1 METHFLKI
9 HTSVPK
15 WGVCVL
21 KLTGG
26 YNHRR
31 KRKKGEV
38 GILIA
43 NLFFIFF
50 LVERKKLKGLKFNTR
65 KGFGD
70 EKHYYCFRQ
79 RKKKRVQYFQMQR
92 KLNFAIVSVYFDC
105 LQIVKLLDEL
115 FAQSRQAHFI
125 FGLLFFKS
133 KKWLL
138 FLYHDPNVIAVTIKK
153 GDKYY
158 EVVDEYKREE

>member
-1 METHFLKI
+1 METHFPKI

-65 KGFGD
+65 KGFGV

-79 RKKKRVQYFQMQR
+79 RKKKKGSIFSNAEKTQPCHSFCLFWLSLDCEIAWRIVCTKSTSALPLWSTFFQ
-92 KLNFAIVSVYFDC
+92 V
-105 LQIVKLLDEL
+105 
-115 FAQSRQAHFI
+115 
-125 FGLLFFKS
+125 

-138 FLYHDPNVIAVTIKK
+138 FLKK
-153 GDKYY
+153 ILFLCSK
-158 EVVDEYKREE
+158 